1 MKLRFAIILTCFS
14 GALALPIAPALAD
27 DNSLPADLAARFSNF
42 SSGVSSVVE
51 GAQNLV
57 LNAMGFMGIPY
68 RWGGATPEVGFDCS
82 GFVQY
87 VFRQAA
93 GLVLPRSSFEQI
105 RQGAV
110 IARDELQAG
119 DLVFFNTMRATASHV
134 GIYIGENRFIHAPS
148 RGKTVE
154 IGELNNSYW
163 QARYDGA
170 RRLPL

>member
-1 MKLRFAIILTCFS
+1 MKLPFAIILACSLTVTV
-14 GALALPIAPALAD
+14 APAHAD
-27 DNSLPADLAARFSNF
+27 DNSLPADLAVRFSSIGSFLNR
-42 SSGVSSVVE
+42 
-51 GAQNLV
+51 AQDIV

-68 RWGGATPEVGFDCS
+68 HWGGSSPESGFDCS

-93 GLVLPRSSFEQI
+93 GLLVPRSSFDQI

-110 IARDELQAG
+110 VAREELQAG

-154 IGELNNSYW
+154 IVNFTDAYW

-170 RRLPL
+170 RRLQ

>member
-1 MKLRFAIILTCFS
+1 MRLRFAIILACS
-14 GALALPIAPALAD
+14 LSAPVAPAHAD
-27 DNSLPADLAARFSNF
+27 DDSLPADLAVRFSSIGGLGGF
-42 SSGVSSVVE
+42 LDR
-51 GAQNLV
+51 AQDIV

-68 RWGGATPEVGFDCS
+68 RWGGSSPDTGFDCS

-93 GLVLPRSSFEQI
+93 GLVLPRSSFDQI

-110 IARDELQAG
+110 VAREELQAG

-134 GIYIGENRFIHAPS
+134 GIYVGENRFIHAPS

-154 IGELNNSYW
+154 IVSLSDAYW

-170 RRLPL
+170 RRLQP

>member
-1 MKLRFAIILTCFS
+1 MKSKAAIILAFS
-14 GALALPIAPALAD
+14 LAAPLAPLTPAHAD
-27 DNSLPADLAARFSNF
+27 DQSLTAELGSRI
-42 SSGVSSVVE
+42 SGLVDRAGE
-51 GAQNLV
+51 LV
-57 LNAMGFMGIPY
+57 LNAFGFLGIPY
-68 RWGGATPEVGFDCS
+68 VWGGSSPEAGFDCS

-93 GLVLPRSSFEQI
+93 GLMLPRSSFDQI
-105 RQGAV
+105 RQGIA
-110 IARDELQAG
+110 IAREELRPG

-154 IGELNNSYW
+154 IADFTNSYW

-170 RRLPL
+170 RRMPI